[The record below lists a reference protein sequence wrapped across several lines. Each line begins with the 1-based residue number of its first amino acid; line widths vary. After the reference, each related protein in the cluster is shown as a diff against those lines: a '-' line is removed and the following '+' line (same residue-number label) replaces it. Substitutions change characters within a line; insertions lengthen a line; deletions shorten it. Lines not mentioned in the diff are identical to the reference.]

1 MKIVNGRKFVS
12 LKELADHLNSGKS
25 AELFF
30 YGVPELACAWA
41 DTRAK
46 HVQATGKPVEE
57 GVHFTTGDTPAEHL
71 LSLEGCE
78 LIEKFATLTAT
89 RQLQPEELAEI
100 PARSDTPLMEFSI
113 TSGENTRTLTVDLA
127 NDVADIYYVYDENDT
142 VYTVTQTSLAGL
154 CKDPKD
160 LYKAQTLTDKTIDD
174 VAAMQVGDL
183 GFTQTDG
190 TWTLTDDP
198 DYDLDQDAVKKM
210 ANTVCGVKT
219 DWTITAPQ
227 ADSAYGLDTPDVTV
241 TATFTDGSELTVRFG
256 NLADADT
263 TLCYLASSG
272 APDLVYEAS
281 ADYKNAFAV
290 TRESLQATEATAE
303 SAAEE
308 DTIVA
313 EHPVGGKDDYADA
326 DQEE

>member
-1 MKIVNGRKFVS
+1 MKNVIEVCAGSYADCLAAEKGGATRVELNSALSVGGLTPTLATLKRVKEETS
-12 LKELADHLNSGKS
+12 LKVICMDR
-25 AELFF
+25 
-30 YGVPELACAWA
+30 P
-41 DTRAK
+41 RA
-46 HVQATGKPVEE
+46 AG
-57 GVHFTTGDTPAEHL
+57 F
-71 LSLEGCE
+71 C
-78 LIEKFATLTAT
+78 
-89 RQLQPEELAEI
+89 
-100 PARSDTPLMEFSI
+100 
-113 TSGENTRTLTVDLA
+113 
-127 NDVADIYYVYDENDT
+127 YDENDT

-183 GFTQTDG
+183 SFTQTDG

-198 DYDLDQDAVKKM
+198 NYALDQDAVKKM

-241 TATFTDGSELTVRFG
+241 TVTFTDGSELTVRFG
-256 NLADADT
+256 NLTQTDT

-290 TRESLQATEATAE
+290 TRESLQVTEATAE